1 MVALRRYRHEPR
13 DLNWSSSVGL
23 CGGSI
28 SICPKL
34 ALKLSRRASSLNLR
48 FLGNKDGEVLPL
60 LSGSNPGERGED
72 CNSPEGR
79 SRCEKDRLACGV
91 KAGESALMS
100 LNEPRRSTKGFGLEG
115 GDKLTLSQEKIDFR
129 CPKFGE
135 HGAECG
141 SFLMAGNLSMLEPSS
156 SELSAFLGQNLASL
170 FVVGFVPGIIRV
182 NFFRNFLASKSIFL
196 SN

>member
-1 MVALRRYRHEPR
+1 
-13 DLNWSSSVGL
+13 
-23 CGGSI
+23 
-28 SICPKL
+28 
-34 ALKLSRRASSLNLR
+34 
-48 FLGNKDGEVLPL
+48 
-60 LSGSNPGERGED
+60 
-72 CNSPEGR
+72 
-79 SRCEKDRLACGV
+79 
-91 KAGESALMS
+91 MS
-100 LNEPRRSTKGFGLEG
+100 LNEPRRSTKGFGPEG